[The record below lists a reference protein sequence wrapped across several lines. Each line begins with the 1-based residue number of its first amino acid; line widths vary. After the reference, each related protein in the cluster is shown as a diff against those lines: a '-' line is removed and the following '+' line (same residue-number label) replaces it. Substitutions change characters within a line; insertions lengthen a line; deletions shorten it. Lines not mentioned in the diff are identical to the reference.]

1 MIKKIKCKKGMTLI
15 EIIVAI
21 AILGIIVVGILGMY
35 RLSFYEIF
43 TAGSRTDNILEVRTI
58 ADDLIVQNTI
68 QKFSSSTQ
76 IISYLSGKGYH
87 QSSDLTDI
95 KIKYTSMVNYYIA
108 AESVKSGVLGYE
120 VTILQ
125 FLDNS
130 DKNSVQVTT
139 FVVKGGG
146 AS

>member
-58 ADDLIVQNTI
+58 ADDLIAQNNI
-68 QKFSSSTQ
+68 QKFISSTQ
-76 IISYLSGKGYH
+76 ISAYLNAKGYH
-87 QSSDLTDI
+87 QSSSLTDI
-95 KIKYTSMVNYYIA
+95 KIKYTSMVNYYIG

-130 DKNSVQVTT
+130 DKNSVQITT

>member
-21 AILGIIVVGILGMY
+21 AILGIIIVGILSMY
-35 RLSFYEIF
+35 RLSYYEIF

-58 ADDLIVQNTI
+58 ADDLIAQNTI
-68 QKFSSSTQ
+68 QKFISTTQ
-76 IISYLSGKGYH
+76 IGAYLNAKGYH
-87 QSSDLTDI
+87 ESSSLTDI
-95 KIKYTSMVNYYIA
+95 KIKYTSMVNYYIG

-130 DKNSVQVTT
+130 DKNSVQITT